1 VDSGPE
7 KKLTKLISEVL
18 KRAPVLHLF
27 GNIHLLPVDFL
38 GTQLPSSALASTF
51 IKEAQK
57 EASTVKTAYLASL
70 DEDLT
75 RSAPILQNGL
85 VNWLV
90 SFDSTVS
97 PMVQQ
102 LAIHAMLGLRLKQLA
117 QGVFLGNRLCHI
129 VRTTIQWH
137 LSLEEPL
144 SKEQVRR
151 LQHAAEFLKAVRT
164 AYYRRSKE
172 TTQGMPHMIQWG
184 QAQIRKQL
192 LPLKAQLE
200 ADLVANSKASGLQLL
215 ARSLTR
221 GKDLDTKIRDALSAV
236 SLALE
241 TLQGQPSLQHR
252 IVLRLCLEALFGL
265 QKRLPEEAVGGILEM
280 CMLVDTAAEIQ
291 ELVETAT
298 DCSFL
303 YWCRGMM
310 PTCFSLL
317 YSQTNEAHSL
327 QYLVMA
333 FQDGIKLLELG
344 HAENDVIDSYEEEME
359 NAISN
364 EVVTPLCR
372 DIETDLRL
380 HVHSAHLKGTVNI
393 NPTKTGVRDLSWFL
407 QVQPLR
413 LASKYIH
420 IKSHVENYLNAAFYN
435 HAAVSLHNWKTYGE
449 MRQLAEQKYGLELD
463 NLHLPCQ
470 TLEQGVDVLEI
481 MRNIHIFVASYT
493 YNLNTQVF
501 IERMTNASYRKHIN
515 TISVNHVANSIRTHG
530 TGIISTTVNFT
541 YQYLSHK
548 FIAFS
553 QFLFDDHI
561 KSRLVKE
568 RRFFKETKGN
578 ERQEYPVARAQ
589 KLNLEIRK
597 LGFTE
602 SGQSYLDQFRQLI
615 AEMGNALGFVRM
627 VRLGGLSY
635 CSATSGFVQE
645 GKNISFELASKDL
658 GMSPETIQAG
668 KLLDTALE
676 TQNMSL
682 DGTNYFNILVNVF
695 SQELQ
700 SDGNVHLKDFF
711 LVVPALMISAIEAML
726 QAKDKLFKRSR
737 TSADSLFTDD
747 GFVLGIAYLLKV
759 LGQDK
764 QFDSLHWFESARKH
778 YRAEKARLE
787 EGLDTDSNTSGL
799 PGLQIWSQ
807 KLASISEADVQN
819 MQLAVK
825 RVASYLMELEL
836 TDYNLT
842 GARIFFL

>member
-1 VDSGPE
+1 
-7 KKLTKLISEVL
+7 
-18 KRAPVLHLF
+18 
-27 GNIHLLPVDFL
+27 
-38 GTQLPSSALASTF
+38 
-51 IKEAQK
+51 
-57 EASTVKTAYLASL
+57 
-70 DEDLT
+70 
-75 RSAPILQNGL
+75 
-85 VNWLV
+85 
-90 SFDSTVS
+90 
-97 PMVQQ
+97 
-102 LAIHAMLGLRLKQLA
+102 
-117 QGVFLGNRLCHI
+117 
-129 VRTTIQWH
+129 
-137 LSLEEPL
+137 
-144 SKEQVRR
+144 
-151 LQHAAEFLKAVRT
+151 
-164 AYYRRSKE
+164 
-172 TTQGMPHMIQWG
+172 
-184 QAQIRKQL
+184 
-192 LPLKAQLE
+192 
-200 ADLVANSKASGLQLL
+200 
-215 ARSLTR
+215 
-221 GKDLDTKIRDALSAV
+221 
-236 SLALE
+236 
-241 TLQGQPSLQHR
+241 
-252 IVLRLCLEALFGL
+252 
-265 QKRLPEEAVGGILEM
+265 
-280 CMLVDTAAEIQ
+280 
-291 ELVETAT
+291 
-298 DCSFL
+298 
-303 YWCRGMM
+303 
-310 PTCFSLL
+310 
-317 YSQTNEAHSL
+317 
-327 QYLVMA
+327 
-333 FQDGIKLLELG
+333 
-344 HAENDVIDSYEEEME
+344 
-359 NAISN
+359 
-364 EVVTPLCR
+364 
-372 DIETDLRL
+372 
-380 HVHSAHLKGTVNI
+380 
-393 NPTKTGVRDLSWFL
+393 
-407 QVQPLR
+407 
-413 LASKYIH
+413 
-420 IKSHVENYLNAAFYN
+420 
-435 HAAVSLHNWKTYGE
+435 

-548 FIAFS
+548 FISFS

-597 LGFTE
+597 LGITE

-635 CSATSGFVQE
+635 CSATSGYVQFKQSSLLEIATLYRFVYALQYNTEHSFGSGSFVQE

-807 KLASISEADVQN
+807 KLASISDADVQN